1 MKKKTRVAIGKVLFG
16 VVVFAFAL
24 IPVYMI
30 VSSSLKPTLLI
41 RKMPP
46 EFLFKPTLTHYLKI
60 LKQGNFLSYFKN
72 SLIVAVTSTAISILI
87 GSLAAYGLA
96 IMKSNWANRITGF
109 LTFSKLLPAITLM
122 IPLYVM
128 LDKVQLLGGFFGV
141 ILSHIAINAP
151 FVAWLV
157 LGFIQDLPQDLFEA
171 AKLDGCTRMKIFWR
185 VVLPLL
191 SPAIGSAVLLS
202 LQYSWNELLFAM
214 QFTNM
219 QSYTLTVGVSKFV
232 GAISVDWGQS
242 SAAATVV
249 MLPIILVGFFLQKYL
264 VSGLTAG
271 AVKG

>member
-1 MKKKTRVAIGKVLFG
+1 MKKVCTVLLKMVFG
-16 VVVFAFAL
+16 MIVFAFAL

-30 VSSSLKPTLLI
+30 VSSSLKPMLLI
-41 RKMPP
+41 RKIPP
-46 EFLFKPTLTHYLKI
+46 VFVFEPTLTHYMKI
-60 LKQGNFLSYFKN
+60 LNQGSFLSYFKN
-72 SLIVAVTSTAISILI
+72 SLVVALTSTLISILI

-96 IMKSNWANRITGF
+96 IMKSDWANRITGF
-109 LTFSKLLPAITLM
+109 LTFSKLLPAITIM

-128 LDKVQLLGGFFGV
+128 LDRVQLLGGFFGV
-141 ILSHIAINAP
+141 IISHIAVNAP

-171 AKLDGCTRMKIFWR
+171 AKLDGCTRMKIFWK

-191 SPAIGSAVLLS
+191 QPAIGSAVLLS

-214 QFTNM
+214 QFTNLK
-219 QSYTLTVGVSKFV
+219 SYTLTVGVSKFV

-242 SAAATVV
+242 SAAAAIV

>member
-1 MKKKTRVAIGKVLFG
+1 MKKKTRTRILQIVFG
-16 VVVFAFAL
+16 VVVFAFAIL
-24 IPVYMI
+24 PVYMI

-46 EFLFKPTLTHYLKI
+46 EFVFEPTLTHYLKI
-60 LKQGNFLSYFKN
+60 FKQGSFLSYFKN
-72 SLIVAVTSTAISILI
+72 SLIVAVTSTAVSILI

-96 IMKSNWANRITGF
+96 IMKSDWANRITGF
-109 LTFSKLLPAITLM
+109 LTFSKLLPAITIM

-128 LDKVQLLGGFFGV
+128 LDKVQLLGGFVGV

-151 FVAWLV
+151 FTTWLV

-171 AKLDGCTRMKIFWR
+171 AKLDGCTRMKIFWK

-202 LQYSWNELLFAM
+202 LQYSWNELMFAM
-214 QFTNM
+214 QFTSM
-219 QSYTLTVGVSKFV
+219 KSYTLTVGVSRFV

>member
-1 MKKKTRVAIGKVLFG
+1 MNKKVCARILKIVFG
-16 VVVFAFAL
+16 VIVIGFTLV
-24 IPVYMI
+24 PVYMI
-30 VSSSLKPTLLI
+30 ISNSLKPTLLI
-41 RKMPP
+41 RKIPP
-46 EFLFKPTLTHYLKI
+46 EFVFEPTLTHYLKI
-60 LKQGNFLSYFKN
+60 LQQGNFLLYFKN
-72 SLIVAVTSTAISILI
+72 SLTVALVSTAISVLI

-96 IMKSNWANRITGF
+96 IMKSDWANRITGF
-109 LTFSKLLPAITLM
+109 LTFSKLVPTITIM

-141 ILSHIAINAP
+141 VLSHIAINAP
-151 FVAWLV
+151 FTTWLV

-171 AKLDGCTRMKIFWR
+171 AKLDGCTRMKVFWKI
-185 VVLPLL
+185 VFPLL

-202 LQYSWNELLFAM
+202 LQYSWNELMFAM

-219 QSYTLTVGVSKFV
+219 KSYTLTVGVSKFV

-242 SAAATVV
+242 SAAAAIAMV
-249 MLPIILVGFFLQKYL
+249 PIILVGFFLQKYL

>member
-1 MKKKTRVAIGKVLFG
+1 MILKILFG
-16 VVVFAFAL
+16 AVVFAFAL

-46 EFLFKPTLTHYLKI
+46 EFIFKPTLTHYLKV
-60 LKQGNFLSYFKN
+60 LNQGSFLAYFKN
-72 SLIVAVTSTAISILI
+72 SVIVACVSTFISVLI

-96 IMKSNWANRITGF
+96 IMKSNLANKITGF

-128 LDKVQLLGGFFGV
+128 LDKVQLLGGYFGV

-151 FVAWLV
+151 FVAWMV
-157 LGFIQDLPQDLFEA
+157 LGFIQDLPQDLFDA

-185 VVLPLL
+185 IVFPLL

-219 QSYTLTVGVSKFV
+219 KSYTLTVGISKFV

-242 SAAATVV
+242 SAAATIV

-264 VSGLTAG
+264 VRGLTGG

>member
-1 MKKKTRVAIGKVLFG
+1 MKKKTRTRILQIIFG
-16 VVVFAFAL
+16 VVVFVIAIL
-24 IPVYMI
+24 PVYMI

-46 EFLFKPTLTHYLKI
+46 EFVFEPTWTHYLKI
-60 LKQGNFLSYFKN
+60 FKQGSFLSYFKN
-72 SLIVAVTSTAISILI
+72 SLIVAVTSTAVSILI

-96 IMKSNWANRITGF
+96 IMKSDWANRITGF
-109 LTFSKLLPAITLM
+109 LTFSKLLPAITIM

-128 LDKVQLLGGFFGV
+128 LDKVQLLGGFVGV

-151 FVAWLV
+151 FTTWLM

-185 VVLPLL
+185 VVFPLL

-202 LQYSWNELLFAM
+202 LQYSWNELMFAM
-214 QFTNM
+214 QFTSM
-219 QSYTLTVGVSKFV
+219 KSYTLTVGVSRFV

>member
-1 MKKKTRVAIGKVLFG
+1 MKKVCTALLKIVFG
-16 VVVFAFAL
+16 MLVFAFAL

-41 RKMPP
+41 RKIPP
-46 EFLFKPTLTHYLKI
+46 AFVFEPTLTHYMKI
-60 LKQGNFLSYFKN
+60 LDQGNFLSYFKN
-72 SLIVAVTSTAISILI
+72 SLVVALTSTVISILI

-109 LTFSKLLPAITLM
+109 LTFSKLLPAITIM

-128 LDKVQLLGGFFGV
+128 LDRVQLLGGFFGV
-141 ILSHIAINAP
+141 ILSHIAVNAP

-171 AKLDGCTRMKIFWR
+171 AKLDGCTRMKVFWK
-185 VVLPLL
+185 VVL
-191 SPAIGSAVLLS
+191 
-202 LQYSWNELLFAM
+202 
-214 QFTNM
+214 QFTNLR
-219 QSYTLTVGVSKFV
+219 SYTLTVGVSKFV

-242 SAAATVV
+242 SAAAAIV
-249 MLPIILVGFFLQKYL
+249 MLPIIIVGFFLQKYL